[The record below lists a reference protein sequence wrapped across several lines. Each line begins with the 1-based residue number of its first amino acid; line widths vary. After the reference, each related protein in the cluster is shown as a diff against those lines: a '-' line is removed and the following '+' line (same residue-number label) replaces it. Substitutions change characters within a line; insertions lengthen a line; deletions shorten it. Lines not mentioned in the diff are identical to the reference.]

1 MKKRLAAMVC
11 LLAAL
16 FCSGCRKQASVPA
29 ETGSGKVAS
38 NGQLIA
44 SAQTREEAEQIAS
57 LYGIELVDFAAP
69 LALYRTVED
78 PGELIRRGAEMGWPK
93 LEINHVVELF

>member
-16 FCSGCRKQASVPA
+16 FCSGCREQADLPA
-29 ETGSGKVAS
+29 GTGGGRVSS

-44 SAQTREEAEQIAS
+44 SAQTREEAEQIGA

-69 LALYRTVED
+69 LALYRTEED
-78 PGELIRRGAEMGWPK
+78 PAELIRKGAEMGWPK